1 MTGEVECGEG
11 GEVQGG
17 DLDRWITQ
25 ISRKALIL
33 PRTKIV
39 TTGMGGMATV
49 NTCVISLCAF

>member
-1 MTGEVECGEG
+1 MECGEG
-11 GEVQGG
+11 GEAQGG

-25 ISRKALIL
+25 ISRKELIL

-49 NTCVISLCAF
+49 NTRVISLRAF